1 MAKFEFFLRLVCSRA
16 EKNLFGPLGQQEWGW
31 GAAVKVKELARLR
44 GDGGDRLRFGRPVF
58 GKQTG
63 VLLTLPGVGGLG
75 GES

>member
-31 GAAVKVKELARLR
+31 GAAVKVKEIDRLR
-44 GDGGDRLRFGRPVF
+44 GEWGDRLRVWLPGI
-58 GKQTG
+58 GKQKG